1 MCIAMSGSFNNG
13 NFDLKLPIAKIKLH
27 QIKALYGIQV
37 LHISRDTLLMINWRD
52 LQVVSKSIK

>member
-1 MCIAMSGSFNNG
+1 MSGGFNNG

-37 LHISRDTLLMINWRD
+37 LYISRDTLLMINWRD